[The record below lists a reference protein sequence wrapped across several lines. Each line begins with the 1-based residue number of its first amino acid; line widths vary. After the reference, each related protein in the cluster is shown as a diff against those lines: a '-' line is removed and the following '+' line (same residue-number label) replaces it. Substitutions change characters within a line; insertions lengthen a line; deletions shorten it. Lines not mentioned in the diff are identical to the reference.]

1 MFISSR
7 SLKVIN
13 TEKITDSNISNADLV
28 KKMCATEFGVGFVN
42 EHIGLP
48 KNTFISDDAVVWLLN
63 YTTLFNSRSE
73 AVKRLQVNIFKNS

>member
-7 SLKVIN
+7 PLNVIN
-13 TEKITDSNISNADLV
+13 AELITDSSISNADLV
-28 KKMCATEFGVGFVN
+28 KQMCATEVGVGLVN

-73 AVKRLQVNIFKNS
+73 AVKRLQVNI